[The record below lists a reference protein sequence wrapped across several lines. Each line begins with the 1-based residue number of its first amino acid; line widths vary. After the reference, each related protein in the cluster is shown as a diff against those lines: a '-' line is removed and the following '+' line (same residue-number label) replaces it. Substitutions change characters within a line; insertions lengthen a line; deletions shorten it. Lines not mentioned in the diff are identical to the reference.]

1 MGKVTLGGLRKPDDP
16 IHKQQ
21 VIVIGG
27 LRGKK
32 RSKQASS
39 EKKTENSPKEED

>member
-16 IHKQQ
+16 MHKQQ
-21 VIVIGG
+21 LIVIGG

-32 RSKQASS
+32 RSKASS
-39 EKKTENSPKEED
+39 EKKTENSPQKED